1 LRYIIKGYNKFLKS
15 TRDNIS
21 IFFDKKKRAH
31 DSEVS
36 DKKVN
41 SELEELNAEI
51 SLQERNLREKDDIE
65 QKHDIR
71 DRLLY
76 LYIKKRAIKYNNG
89 YIKIALNILDQEVE
103 DSAYE
108 ALDYLNRVSKN
119 ISPKKLKEI
128 HIIKGLLYEMLEDFD
143 EAAKEYKEAIK
154 YDKTTDALKEY
165 KSFVERSREVLNWHK
180 AKNVSLVYS
189 SLNLHNIIDVKKI
202 PDVAKR
208 LDSLAKYYARS
219 PKSREVGK
227 RYFKEVIKL
236 YKKLYD
242 YDKSRY
248 SCEYIN
254 ALIDGVEYF
263 MMSATLLQEAYRLLV
278 NEQSCIESRIYLL
291 ERIRD
296 LKQKGF
302 IKQSGLFD

>member
-1 LRYIIKGYNKFLKS
+1 MRYIIKGYNKFLKS